1 MLAPYSH
8 LISWGWNFMKN
19 QKPIIYLKRMMNDLY
34 AFVNVHGWYYNLVN
48 LLTIE
53 DKLDV
58 MRIMFKLGS
67 YM

>member
-1 MLAPYSH
+1 
-8 LISWGWNFMKN
+8 
-19 QKPIIYLKRMMNDLY
+19 MNNLY

-58 MRIMFKLGS
+58 MRIMFKLGGS

>member
-1 MLAPYSH
+1 
-8 LISWGWNFMKN
+8 MKN
-19 QKPIIYLKRMMNDLY
+19 QKPINYLKRIMNNLY
-34 AFVNVHGWYYNLVN
+34 AFVNVHGWYCNLVN
-48 LLTIE
+48 LPTIE